1 MVSDDNKKT
10 CAHGHPCREAGWDD
24 AGAILRRARL
34 RRTAGRE
41 AILGVLVAA
50 KRPMSE
56 EEVAQEL
63 GDTRLNKV
71 TIYRALD
78 GFERAGVVHRVF
90 LRGRTRHYEL
100 ADRCTQVQCH
110 PHFTCTQ
117 CERTYCLEDVEVP
130 LARGLGAGWELER
143 QQVRLEGRCPE
154 CSGAERQQ

>member
-1 MVSDDNKKT
+1 MASDDSRDT
-10 CAHGHPCREAGWDD
+10 CGQNDFCREDGWDN
-24 AGAILRRARL
+24 AAAILRRARL

-41 AILGVLVAA
+41 AILEVMLAA

-56 EEVAQEL
+56 EEIAQHL

-100 ADRCTQVQCH
+100 ADRCTHVQCH

-117 CERTYCLEDVEVP
+117 CQRTYCLEDVDVP
-130 LARGLGAGWELER
+130 LARGLGDGWELER
-143 QQVRLEGRCPE
+143 QQVRLEGTCPH
-154 CSGAERQQ
+154 CSSGGGDD